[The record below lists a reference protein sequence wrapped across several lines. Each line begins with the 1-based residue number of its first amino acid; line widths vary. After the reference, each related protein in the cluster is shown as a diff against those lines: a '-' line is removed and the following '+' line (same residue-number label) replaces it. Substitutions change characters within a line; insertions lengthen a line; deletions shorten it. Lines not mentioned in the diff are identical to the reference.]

1 MSNVLVV
8 GGTGA
13 LGRQIVPLLRAKGH
27 EVRVLSRRAGAGTHV
42 GDLTTGEGLAAAVDG
57 VDSVIHAASDFRK
70 SGRLDPKQTENLLAA
85 SGSVGHFLYV
95 SIVGIEH
102 FPLRY
107 YRNKVACE
115 NLVLKSAVPH
125 TILRATQFH
134 ELIGAVLRAVERWPI
149 APLPTD
155 FRFQPVA
162 TEDVAARIADLIAG
176 QPLGRAPDIGGPEV
190 FTLAELAQTWRASR
204 PGPRRILR
212 TPLPGRIARAYR
224 EGRNTCPD
232 HADGTRT
239 WSEYVAGNPS
249 DVYFGR
255 S

>member
-13 LGRQIVPLLRAKGH
+13 LGRQIVPMLREQGH
-27 EVRVLSRRAGAGTHV
+27 EVRVLSRRPGAGTHV
-42 GDLTTGEGLAAAVDG
+42 GDLTTGEGVAAAVDG

-115 NLVLKSAVPH
+115 NLVLESGVPH

-162 TEDVAARIADLIAG
+162 TEDVAARIADLIDG
-176 QPLGRAPDIGGPEV
+176 PPLGRAPDIGGPEV
-190 FTLAELAQTWRASR
+190 FTLAELAQTWRTSR

-212 TPLPGRIARAYR
+212 VPLPGRIARAYR

-232 HADGTRT
+232 HVDGTRT